1 VGLVAAAMKN
11 QQKYLNTLI
20 ALVVLGLAWG
30 AFTYVDKRKAKE
42 KPAES
47 ATQQEKIFSV
57 DAQHIQSIS
66 FKPRD
71 GEAFTCR
78 RAGGKWTLQAARPLE
93 ADQGTLSGFLNS
105 LTSATVVDVVDP
117 HPNSLKDFGLDPPS
131 YTLEISTDA
140 NPPTFRLDLGD
151 DTPTSGG
158 VYAQVEG
165 NPRVFTLGS
174 YLKTSLEKKLF
185 DLRDRRA
192 LTLDADQLQKIGVEY
207 KGSKWTLGKN
217 PEGVWDLDL
226 PPAVRADRFTVDG
239 LLSQLR
245 SLNMQ
250 SIAAEDKKKGGDF
263 GFATPEL
270 QLQLTGSGGEQN
282 LVVGKKDKDGDRYF
296 ATNSALDPV
305 FTLNSEFVTQF
316 KKDQGDLRE
325 KDMFSFSAFDV
336 KRVELDT
343 PKGHWVFEREQNN
356 KWKQTAP
363 KAKNLNSEKM
373 DSFLTHVRDLR
384 AESFPKSG
392 SLAEYGLAKPPYRFN
407 VQAGEKNT
415 TEIVEASKVGDH
427 VYARRSTDPVPAELS
442 KTALDEV
449 EKALGEL

>member
-1 VGLVAAAMKN
+1 VGVVAEAMKN

-20 ALVVLGLAWG
+20 ALAVLGVAWG
-30 AFTYVDKRKAKE
+30 AFTYIDKRKAKE
-42 KPAES
+42 KPETVS
-47 ATQQEKIFSV
+47 ATKQEKLFSV
-57 DAQHIQSIS
+57 DAPHIQSIS

-78 RAGGKWTLQAARPLE
+78 RADGKWTIQEPHPLA
-93 ADQGTLSGFLNS
+93 ADQATFSSFLNS
-105 LTSATVVDVVDP
+105 LTSATVEDVVDP
-117 HPNSLKDFGLDPPS
+117 HPTNLKDFGLDPPA

-140 NPPTFRLDLGD
+140 KPPSFTLNLGD

-158 VYAQVEG
+158 VYAQVAG

-174 YLKTSLEKKLF
+174 YEKTSLEKKLF

-192 LTLDADQLQKIGVEY
+192 LTLESDQLQKIGVQY
-207 KGSKWTLGKN
+207 KGAQWTLEKN

-245 SLNMQ
+245 GLTMQ
-250 SIAAEDKKKGGDF
+250 SIAADDKKKGGDYGF
-263 GFATPEL
+263 GSPEL
-270 QLQLTGSGGEQN
+270 RLELTGSGGTQT
-282 LVVGKKDKDGDRYF
+282 LVVGKKDKDADRYF

-316 KKDQGDLRE
+316 KKDQNDLRE
-325 KDMFSFSAFDV
+325 KDLFTFSAFDV
-336 KRVELDT
+336 KKVELDT
-343 PKGHWVFEREQNN
+343 PKGHWVFERDQN

-363 KAKNLNSEKM
+363 KARDLNSDKA
-373 DSFLTHVRDLR
+373 DSFLTHLRDLR
-384 AESFPKSG
+384 AESFPKGG
-392 SLAEYGLAKPPYRFN
+392 SLAQYGLAKPQYRFN
-407 VQAGEKNT
+407 VQAGDKNT
-415 TEIVEASKVGDH
+415 AEIVEASKVGDH
-427 VYARRSTDPVPAELS
+427 VYARKSTDPLPAELS
-442 KTALDEV
+442 KTALDDV